1 MRDIGIYFSNYASA
15 GNFKPGQ
22 LGNSVVFNS
31 ENDFALPKKDS
42 IALMFVP
49 EYRNTDSDQNTD
61 FIDTIRLKLYSLY
74 AGEWKAPIY
83 DLGVVKPGKS
93 VDDTFSALK
102 EIVTELVKSNVMPI
116 IIGGSQDLTY
126 ALYKGYQNLDQ
137 TVNILNVDA
146 SLDMGSPED
155 DLSASNWL
163 SKIVVHKPGFLFNYS
178 LLGYQSYLVNPA
190 EINLLEK
197 MYFDAFRLGEF
208 YSNDKMVEPL
218 VRNADILSFDLNAIR
233 SSDYKGNSLNL
244 PHGFYGEDAC
254 RIMRYAGWSDK
265 LTSLGIFNFSTNE
278 TALHNDANLVAQ
290 MIWYFFEGFNLR
302 KKDYPIGSKTNYTR
316 YTVSL
321 HDFKDEIIF
330 YKSDKSG
337 RWWMEVPYPKIKGV
351 KFQRHLLVPCNY
363 EDYENALKNE
373 MPNLWWKTF
382 QKLS

>member
-1 MRDIGIYFSNYASA
+1 MRDIGIYFSHFASSGKYTA
-15 GNFKPGQ
+15 GQ
-22 LGNSVVFNS
+22 LGKSVVFNS
-31 ENDFALPKKDS
+31 EKDFSIPKKDS

-49 EYRNTDSDQNTD
+49 EYRNSQIEQSID
-61 FIDTIRLKLYSLY
+61 FIHSIRQSLYTLY
-74 AGEWKAPIY
+74 AGDWRASIY
-83 DLGVVKPGKS
+83 DLGVVKPGKT
-93 VDDTFSALK
+93 VEDTCAAVK
-102 EIVTELVKSNVMPI
+102 EIIAELVKAKVVPV

-126 ALYKGYQNLDQ
+126 SVYSGYQNLEQ

-155 DLSASNWL
+155 KLSAANWL
-163 SKIVVHKPGFLFNYS
+163 SKIVVHKPGYLFNYS

-218 VRNADILSFDLNAIR
+218 VRNADILTFDLNAIR
-233 SSDYKGNSLNL
+233 SSDYKGNQFNL

-265 LTSLGIFNFSTNE
+265 LTSLGLFNFTSKLE
-278 TALHNDANLVAQ
+278 NLQADSNLIAQ

-321 HDFKDEIIF
+321 DDFKDEIIF
-330 YKSDKSG
+330 FKSDKSG
-337 RWWMEVPYPKIKGV
+337 RWWMEVPYPKVKGV

-363 EDYENALKNE
+363 QDYENALKNE

>member
-1 MRDIGIYFSNYASA
+1 MRNIGIYFSDFASEGKYTA
-15 GNFKPGQ
+15 GQ
-22 LGNSVVFNS
+22 LGKSVVYNS
-31 ENDFALPKKDS
+31 EKDFILPKKDS
-42 IALMFVP
+42 IAIMFVP
-49 EYRNTDSDQNTD
+49 EYRNSESEQSID
-61 FIDTIRLKLYSLY
+61 FIHSIRQSLY
-74 AGEWKAPIY
+74 TLYGGDWRAPIY
-83 DLGVVKPGKS
+83 DLGVVKPGKT
-93 VDDTFSALK
+93 VQDTCAAVK
-102 EIVTELVKSNVMPI
+102 EIIAELVKAKVVPV

-126 ALYKGYQNLDQ
+126 SVYSGYQNLEQ

-146 SLDMGSPED
+146 SLDMGGPDEK
-155 DLSASNWL
+155 LSTSNWL
-163 SKIVVHKPGFLFNYS
+163 SKIVVHKPGYLFNYS

-208 YSNDKMVEPL
+208 YSNDKMVEPI
-218 VRNADILSFDLNAIR
+218 VRNADILTFDLNAIR
-233 SSDYKGNSLNL
+233 SSDYKGNQFNL

-265 LTSLGIFNFSTNE
+265 LTSLGLFNFSSKPEN
-278 TALHNDANLVAQ
+278 LHSDSNLIAQ

-321 HDFKDEIIF
+321 DDFKDEIIF
-330 YKSDKSG
+330 FKSDKSG

>member
-1 MRDIGIYFSNYASA
+1 MRDIGIYFSDFASEGKYTA
-15 GNFKPGQ
+15 GQ
-22 LGNSVVFNS
+22 LGKSVVYNS
-31 ENDFALPKKDS
+31 EKDFILPKKDS
-42 IALMFVP
+42 IAIMFVP
-49 EYRNTDSDQNTD
+49 EYRNSESEQSID
-61 FIDTIRLKLYSLY
+61 FIHSIRQSLY
-74 AGEWKAPIY
+74 TLYGGDWRAPIY
-83 DLGVVKPGKS
+83 DLGVVKPGKT
-93 VDDTFSALK
+93 VEDTCAAVK
-102 EIVTELVKSNVMPI
+102 EIIAELVKAKVVPV

-126 ALYKGYQNLDQ
+126 SVYSGYQNLEQ

-146 SLDMGSPED
+146 SLDMGGPDEK
-155 DLSASNWL
+155 LSTSNWL
-163 SKIVVHKPGFLFNYS
+163 SKIVVHKPGYLFNYS

-208 YSNDKMVEPL
+208 YSNDKMVEPI
-218 VRNADILSFDLNAIR
+218 VRNADILTFDLNAIR
-233 SSDYKGNSLNL
+233 SSDYKGNQFNL

-265 LTSLGIFNFSTNE
+265 LTSLGLFNFSSKPEN
-278 TALHNDANLVAQ
+278 LHSDSNLIAQ

-321 HDFKDEIIF
+321 DDFKDEIIF
-330 YKSDKSG
+330 FKSDKSG